1 MVGIDLSIIEN
12 GDVNPLDNNVV
23 DSEVI
28 VPRSEVQVERNIL
41 DPDPSKLVD
50 DRSFVDMVK
59 DDGVISATGEVISQ
73 GIDDFKNIT
82 PGEIA
87 EQVTSRVESMP
98 LDAMAMA
105 GTQEMAKGL
114 GWEVGDQNTSI
125 FYMTNKVIWITGGS
139 SGIGK
144 SLAYKFANENRD
156 LFLNPNFTLAE
167 LTFDVKVLPDA
178 IIL

>member
-1 MVGIDLSIIEN
+1 MTDDLSIIEN

-82 PGEIA
+82 
-87 EQVTSRVESMP
+87 RV
-98 LDAMAMA
+98 
-105 GTQEMAKGL
+105 K
-114 GWEVGDQNTSI
+114 
-125 FYMTNKVIWITGGS
+125 
-139 SGIGK
+139 
-144 SLAYKFANENRD
+144 
-156 LFLNPNFTLAE
+156 
-167 LTFDVKVLPDA
+167 
-178 IIL
+178 